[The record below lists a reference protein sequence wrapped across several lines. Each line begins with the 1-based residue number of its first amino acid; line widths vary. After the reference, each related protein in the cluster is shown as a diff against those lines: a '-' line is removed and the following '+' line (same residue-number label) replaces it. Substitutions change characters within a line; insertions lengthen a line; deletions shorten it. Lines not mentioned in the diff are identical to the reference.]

1 MILYDRQMTAT
12 FSSQVEK
19 KTKPCTMSTPP
30 RTLQMHSE
38 GQCWQYISLQLP
50 CLVVLGIV
58 FAAHA
63 KSRRPHELNALRRK
77 LSKAPINYLQ
87 QHLNNYYFTRR
98 LSVRP
103 FGTFIRTLKSC
114 LWAAEIP
121 LPLKQAR
128 PLEENIA
135 DSGGRLIQSS
145 AFCDLQTAA
154 VLPAEAWAEH
164 GTFQGLS
171 TPTCD
176 ICMFLVSSPER
187 TQAPNHSC
195 VD

>member
-19 KTKPCTMSTPP
+19 KTKPCTLSTPP

-38 GQCWQYISLQLP
+38 GQCWQYISLRLP
-50 CLVVLGIV
+50 CLVILGIV
-58 FAAHA
+58 FAVHA

-103 FGTFIRTLKSC
+103 FGTFITDPQIMPLSCGNPVAPEISKTIRRRHCWFRWEAHPILRLLRSPNGCSVACRSLGWTWDIPRT
-114 LWAAEIP
+114 
-121 LPLKQAR
+121 
-128 PLEENIA
+128 
-135 DSGGRLIQSS
+135 
-145 AFCDLQTAA
+145 
-154 VLPAEAWAEH
+154 EH
-164 GTFQGLS
+164 SNMWHLHVPGVFSWKDPGT
-171 TPTCD
+171 
-176 ICMFLVSSPER
+176 
-187 TQAPNHSC
+187 
-195 VD
+195 